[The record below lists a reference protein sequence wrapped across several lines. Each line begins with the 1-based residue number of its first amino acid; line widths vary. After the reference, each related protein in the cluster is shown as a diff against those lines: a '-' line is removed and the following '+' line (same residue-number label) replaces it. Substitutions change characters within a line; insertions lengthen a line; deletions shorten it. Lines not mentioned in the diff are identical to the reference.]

1 VRAIGMGQS
10 LEVLSKMN
18 KESKSTKTEGLVQR
32 TRTGIE
38 GLDQLIEGGFPRGRS
53 ILIAGPPGSGKTI
66 LALQYVYRGVT
77 EFGEP
82 GIFVTLDE
90 PKLDLLETARRF
102 NWKLEE
108 LPESKF
114 RLIEMIPSEFMEL
127 KPMGTTAFI
136 KDIAKEIGAKR
147 IVVDPLTTVMLQMQ
161 NKYSGRLEV
170 MKILSD
176 LRQTGCTSILTTELT
191 HALFQPEQYLTDGA
205 IVLHSLNIKG
215 SLTNGIQIVK
225 MRLTKVDKQVHPY
238 WISQEGFTI
247 NPKII
252 EPLVP

>member
-1 VRAIGMGQS
+1 MV
-10 LEVLSKMN
+10 
-18 KESKSTKTEGLVQR
+18 KEGKSAKTEEPIPRVK
-32 TRTGIE
+32 TGID

-66 LALQYVYRGVT
+66 FALQYAYRGVT

-82 GIFVTLDE
+82 SIFVTLDE
-90 PKLDLLETARRF
+90 PKLHLLEAARRF
-102 NWKLEE
+102 NWRLEE

-114 RLIEMIPSEFMEL
+114 RLIELIPSEFMEL

-161 NKYSGRLEV
+161 NRFSARLEI
-170 MKILSD
+170 MKILND
-176 LRQTGCTSILTTELT
+176 LRQTNCTSILTTELT
-191 HALFQPEQYLTDGA
+191 KPLFQPEQYLTDGA

-238 WISQEGFTI
+238 WISHEGFTI

-252 EPLVP
+252 EPLAP